1 MPKLPRISAAEWRV
15 MQLIWDE
22 SPITAG
28 EIVRRLEPETD
39 WNHRTIRTM
48 LNRLVN
54 KGALDFKVDGNRYLY
69 RPKVKRESYV
79 SLESESFVERV
90 FCGSPASLL
99 AHFVDHGELSSD
111 ELRELK
117 RLLNQKIKESDV

>member
-15 MQLIWDE
+15 MQIIWDE
-22 SPITAG
+22 SPIRASA
-28 EIVRRLEPETD
+28 IVRRLEPETD

-54 KGALDFKVDGNRYLY
+54 KGALAFKVDGNRYLY

-79 SLESESFVERV
+79 SLESASFVERV
-90 FCGSPASLL
+90 FCGDPASLL
-99 AHFVDHGELSSD
+99 AHFVDHGDLSSD

-117 RLLNQKIKESDV
+117 KLLTQKIKESEV

>member
-1 MPKLPRISAAEWRV
+1 
-15 MQLIWDE
+15 MQIIWDE

-28 EIVRRLEPETD
+28 EVVRRLEPETD

-54 KGALDFKVDGNRYLY
+54 KGALKFKVDGIRYLY

-79 SLESESFVERV
+79 SLEAASFVERV
-90 FCGSPASLL
+90 FCGDPASLL
-99 AHFVDHGELSSD
+99 AHFVDQGDLSSD

-117 RLLNQKIKESDV
+117 RLLTQKIKQSEV

>member
-1 MPKLPRISAAEWRV
+1 MPKLRRISAAEWRV
-15 MQLIWDE
+15 MQIIWDE
-22 SPITAG
+22 SPITAS

-54 KGALDFKVDGNRYLY
+54 KGALDFKVDGIRYLY

-79 SLESESFVERV
+79 SLEAASFVKRV
-90 FCGSPASLL
+90 FCSDPASLL
-99 AHFVDHGELSSD
+99 AHFVEHGDLSSD

-117 RLLNQKIKESDV
+117 RLLAQKIKESEV